1 MSLARERG
9 MTAGGSVL
17 FLTVLGTLSQLL
29 GFGYRVALSRMVGAE
44 VMGLYQLIMP
54 VYSVLLS
61 LTAVG
66 LTAAVSNLTPQYL
79 ALGNSRGIPQ
89 LLGTCLKILFLL
101 MVPISAVVLLCYDPI
116 SVYWLGDART
126 QLGLILLLPCVAL
139 TGVENLHK
147 HFFYGSSLVRPP
159 AVAELLEQ
167 LVRTGAVLG
176 LLAYFLPQYPER
188 VVGLI
193 VAGMVICEVAS
204 AVTLT
209 VLCRWRLHRMGLKGP
224 GEPGRVRRRRVFSI
238 ALPVGLNALLGNLM
252 GAVNAALVPQ
262 KLVEG
267 GMEPSQAISELG
279 VVCGMTLPMLAL
291 PTVFL
296 SAMSLVLVPRLAR
309 STALNR
315 PQAVRDTVSKALS
328 AVSVLALPAMGMMAV
343 LGEELGV
350 LLFRQEAVGEY
361 LLPLAAATALS
372 CYQAIL
378 GASLNGVGRQGTV
391 AWISLVCDGVQLAF
405 TACLVGV
412 PSVGMGGLCGGDAG
426 LHRPGAGFVRLA
438 AARLHRTVLPPVPL
452 GDRPGAGRSPV
463 RPGHQPAVS
472 GAPGQ
477 RRARPLAYPRRPG
490 LRPGPLYRR
499 PQRPGGA
506 PAGAVPAGVRET
518 PPIRAAFL
526 CQENRNPCSC
536 PSSSMDLNFST

>member
-1 MSLARERG
+1 MGKRAA

-17 FLTVLGTLSQLL
+17 FLTGLGTLSQLL
-29 GFGYRVALSRMVGAE
+29 AFGYRVALSRMIGAE

-79 ALGNSRGIPQ
+79 ALGNSRGVPQ
-89 LLGTCLKILFLL
+89 ILSTCLRALFLL
-101 MVPISAVVLLCYDPI
+101 MVPITALILLWYDPI

-147 HFFYGSSLVRPP
+147 HFFYGSGLVGPP
-159 AVAELLEQ
+159 AVSELLEQ
-167 LVRTGAVLG
+167 LVRAGAVLG
-176 LLAYFLPQYPER
+176 LLACFLPQYPER

-204 AVTLT
+204 ALTLT
-209 VLCRWRLHRMGLKGP
+209 VLCRLRLRRGGLSGP
-224 GEPGRVRRRRVFSI
+224 GEAGRVRRRRVAAI

-267 GMEPSQAISELG
+267 GMDPSQAISELG

-296 SAMSLVLVPRLAR
+296 GAMSLVLVPRLAR
-309 STALNR
+309 LNALNR
-315 PQAVRDTVSKALS
+315 PQEVRGAITKALS
-328 AVSVLALPAMGMMAV
+328 AASVLALPAMGLMAV
-343 LGEELGV
+343 LGEDLGV
-350 LLFRQEAVGEY
+350 LLFRQHQVGEY
-361 LLPLAAATALS
+361 LPPLAAATALG

-378 GASLNGVGRQGTV
+378 GASLNGVSRQGTV
-391 AWISLVCDGVQLAF
+391 AWISLVCDAVQLTF
-405 TACLVGV
+405 TACLVGD
-412 PSVGMGGLCGGDAG
+412 PRVGMGGFVLGVLVSTALGVLLCAWRLRAFTG
-426 LHRPGAGFVRLA
+426 LRLRLFQWITAPGLSALLSALVTNLLYRVLRDSGVPVAWRLSGAVAFGLVLYLA
-438 AARLHRTVLPPVPL
+438 ALSAQGMTLRGLFRLE
-452 GDRPGAGRSPV
+452 A
-463 RPGHQPAVS
+463 
-472 GAPGQ
+472 
-477 RRARPLAYPRRPG
+477 
-490 LRPGPLYRR
+490 
-499 PQRPGGA
+499 
-506 PAGAVPAGVRET
+506 
-518 PPIRAAFL
+518 
-526 CQENRNPCSC
+526 
-536 PSSSMDLNFST
+536 